1 MTPAEPASVPAA
13 REPASVPAVSVVIP
27 TRGRPDLL
35 GRCLRA
41 LVAQRFDPSRYEV
54 IVVDDG
60 PDAATREVVQ
70 EAVLEGGPEVR
81 YLAAGR
87 GGGPAEARNIG
98 WRAARAHAIAFTD
111 DDCVPSR
118 SWLAAG
124 LDALGVGVEG
134 ACGQVVVPI
143 PDTPTDYERDFAG
156 LRGAEFVTANC
167 FYRREALE
175 AVGGFDPRFRIAWR
189 EDSDVF
195 FGMLERGFSLAYA
208 PGALVLHPVRPAPW
222 GISIRQQRRNLFN
235 ALLYRKHPRLYRQR
249 IQSLPPLRYYAMVAF
264 LAVAVFAALS
274 GMTSLALLGLSAW
287 VLGTAAF
294 SLRRLRGA
302 SRATGHVVEMVV
314 TSALIPPAA
323 VFWRLLG
330 AARFRVPFL

>member
-1 MTPAEPASVPAA
+1 MNPVAPASAPADRA
-13 REPASVPAVSVVIP
+13 PAISVVVP

-35 GRCLRA
+35 ARCLRA
-41 LVAQRFDPSRYEV
+41 LVSQRFDPARFEI

-60 PDAATREVVQ
+60 HDAATRGVV
-70 EAVLEGGPEVR
+70 ERAVGEGGPNVR
-81 YLAAGR
+81 YVEAGP
-87 GGGPAEARNIG
+87 GGGPAAARNLG
-98 WRAARAHAIAFTD
+98 WRAAGAPVIAFTD

-124 LDALGVGVEG
+124 MDALSAGIEG

-143 PDTPTDYERDFAG
+143 TDTPTDYERDVAG

-222 GISIRQQRRNLFN
+222 GISVRQQRKNEFN

-249 IQSLPPLRYYAMVAF
+249 IQPRPPLRYYAAVGLLSMAAVAALAGATV
-264 LAVAVFAALS
+264 LAVVALAAWAVQ
-274 GMTSLALLGLSAW
+274 
-287 VLGTAAF
+287 TAAF
-294 SLRRLRGA
+294 SMKRLRGA
-302 SRATGHVVEMVV
+302 SHAAGHVAEMVV